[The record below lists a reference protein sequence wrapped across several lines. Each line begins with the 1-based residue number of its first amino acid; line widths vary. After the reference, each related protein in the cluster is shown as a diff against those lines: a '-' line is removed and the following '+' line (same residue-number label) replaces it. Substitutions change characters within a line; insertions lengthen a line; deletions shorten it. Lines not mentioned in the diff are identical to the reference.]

1 MKKFISKISL
11 VSFVILVVLI
21 LTTFILPHT
30 SVQAAES
37 DPKCWGVFVGVSDY
51 ATINDLQYCDDDA
64 RDFYDVFSPV
74 WGEPYT
80 RLLLDS
86 EATKSATLGAI
97 NWMADNADVDD
108 TVTFTFSGHGADFGV
123 FCPYDFSS
131 VNSGISNVE
140 LSLALDAVKAQKIVV
155 ILDICHAGTFEL
167 TLSKSGRV
175 LMLACR
181 SDEFSEER
189 DDFQNGIFSY
199 YLLQAISNFDNV
211 DVNEDYEL
219 SAEEIASYANQYT
232 ANFIGSQHP
241 VIIDQFL
248 GELALIAKFVF
259 DLNTAL
265 PAGTNVLTLDGVNYT
280 SPPQTLFWI
289 PGSMHT
295 IAVPEEVNVTSGTRY
310 HFIGWDDGETSP
322 TRTISKGLYGAN
334 YDLEQLLN
342 IISAYGDPAGAGWY
356 VDGSITTFS
365 ITPYIDLTDTRHIF
379 TGWSGDYTGT
389 SPMGSLIMSAPKT
402 ITANW
407 RNEYLLTLNSEYG
420 TPAGAGWY
428 DEGESV
434 TVSVEPAQG
443 FLVRQIFDGWTGDLA
458 GTASSAS
465 VSMDSPK
472 TITAA
477 WHTDYVQLFILI
489 AVILVVAGIVITIIL
504 VRRKATT

>member
-1 MKKFISKISL
+1 MKKYISKTAP
-11 VSFVILVVLI
+11 VSFVILVVLL
-21 LTTFILPHT
+21 LTTFILPYT
-30 SVQAAES
+30 SAQAAES
-37 DPKCWGVFVGVSDY
+37 DPQCWGVFVGVSDY

-64 RDFYDVFSPV
+64 RDFYEALSPV
-74 WGEPYT
+74 WGESYT
-80 RLLLDS
+80 RLLVDS
-86 EATKSATLGAI
+86 QATKSAILNAI
-97 NWMADNADVDD
+97 NWMAGNADADD
-108 TVTFTFSGHGADFGV
+108 TVTFTFSGHGGDFGA
-123 FCPYDFSS
+123 FCPYDFYS

-140 LSLALDAVKAQKIVV
+140 LSLALDAVQAEKIVV
-155 ILDICHAGTFEL
+155 ILDICFAGTFEL

-189 DDFQNGIFSY
+189 DRFQNGIFSY
-199 YLLQAISNFDNV
+199 YLLQAISNFDAV
-211 DVNEDYEL
+211 DVNQDYEL
-219 SAEEIASYANQYT
+219 SAEEIALYANPLTTIY
-232 ANFIGSQHP
+232 IGTQHP
-241 VIIDQFL
+241 ILNDQLL

-259 DLNTAL
+259 ALNTAL
-265 PAGTNVLTLDGVNYT
+265 PAGTNVLTLDGVSYT

-295 IAVPEEVNVTSGTRY
+295 IAVPEEVNVANGTRY
-310 HFIGWDDGETSP
+310 HFLGWDDGETSA
-322 TRTISKGLYGAN
+322 TRTISKGLFGAN

-365 ITPYIDLTDTRHIF
+365 VTPYIDLTDTRHIF

-389 SPMGSLIMSAPKT
+389 SPMGSLIMSIPKT
-402 ITANW
+402 IAANW

-472 TITAA
+472 TITAT

-489 AVILVVAGIVITIIL
+489 AVILVVAGIVMTIIL
-504 VRRKATT
+504 VRRKAAR